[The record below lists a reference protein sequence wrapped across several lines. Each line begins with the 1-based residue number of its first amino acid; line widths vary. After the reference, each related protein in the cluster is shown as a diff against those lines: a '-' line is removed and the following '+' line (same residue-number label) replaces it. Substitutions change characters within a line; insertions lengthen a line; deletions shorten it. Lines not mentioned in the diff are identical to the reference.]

1 MINVVMDELPLCFCN
16 GLLDGVKLLGKVKA
30 CSAFRKHRDDSPHVP
45 LGALE
50 PLDDIRMAFVNMSF
64 LHDCNLSTGNEYGK
78 DIEGY
83 FMPRIMRIGKGDRR
97 SAVISKGL
105 TPNTQRPF

>member
-1 MINVVMDELPLCFCN
+1 MINVIMDQLSFRFPN

-64 LHDCNLSTGNEYGK
+64 LHGCNLSTGNGYGE

-83 FMPRIMRIGKGDRR
+83 LMPRIMRIGKGPSRA
-97 SAVISKGL
+97 SH
-105 TPNTQRPF
+105 PN